1 MAPDAC
7 REWRGSLATF
17 ALGSIS
23 DAEAIA
29 LRAHLDGCAACR
41 AELDELSAVARLLPA
56 ADIDRVEST
65 LVEPPDA
72 LADQVLA
79 GVARGRANRRRRRWQ
94 RGLAGVAVAAVLA
107 LIVAVGA
114 VLLHDDKD
122 TFRTHL
128 AFTGE
133 GGGTATLIARPQGTE
148 VDFEVWG
155 LDEGDVYWLWL
166 TDSGDRRVSAGTFR
180 GVDGRTQMHLMAALP
195 LERTQRVWVT
205 DAEDHTVLDAW
216 LDDSAPST
224 S

>member
-17 ALGSIS
+17 ALGSTS

-41 AELDELSAVARLLPA
+41 AELDELGAVARLLPE

-65 LVEPPDA
+65 LVEPPES
-72 LADQVLA
+72 LGDQVLA
-79 GVARGRANRRRRRWQ
+79 GVARGRAVRRRRRWQ
-94 RGLAGVAVAAVLA
+94 RSLAGVAVAAVLA

-114 VLLHDDKD
+114 VLLSDHDD
-122 TFRTHL
+122 TFSTHL

-133 GGGTATLIARPQGTE
+133 GGGTATLTARPGGTE

-180 GVDGRTQMHLMAALP
+180 GVDGRTRMHLMAALP

-205 DAEDHTVLDAW
+205 DAEDRTVLDAW
-216 LDDSAPST
+216 LDD
-224 S
+224 